1 MACACVAQSA
11 NDLEDWQVTHLFAS
25 VSTHTYIL
33 AYLNAIY
40 TVYIY
45 VFTYICSIY
54 ILLSVNVL
62 EVNIST
68 NFVFVSAASMEIFL

>member
-1 MACACVAQSA
+1 MKVARKEMACACVAQSA

-40 TVYIY
+40 TIYIY
-45 VFTYICSIY
+45 MYIHIYVVYTYYC
-54 ILLSVNVL
+54 L
-62 EVNIST
+62 
-68 NFVFVSAASMEIFL
+68 